1 MKEMIELTN
10 KVFKITIIR
19 ILHLF
24 KEVDKNMNIMRRE
37 KKIIKKDS
45 NSTSGD
51 EKCNT
56 ENEKMRI
63 RRLDTIEEESSE
75 FEDIIIYKIDKK
87 LKLCSFFFFNEL
99 WDNIK
104 LYIYINGVLRGG
116 EILKST

>member
-63 RRLDTIEEESSE
+63 RRLDTIEEESSK

-87 LKLCSFFFFNEL
+87 LKLCSFFFSMSCGTISSF
-99 WDNIK
+99 
-104 LYIYINGVLRGG
+104 IYI
-116 EILKST
+116 